1 MREQEI
7 IHLANLWRVHPNVIR
22 RLSVDKASLLLQL
35 TTQHGVENGIVGVRK
50 DLSPIKRI
58 KNNWK
63 YLIFLKLGCK
73 IRNEGLIKCTRLAK
87 QGVHFSNFSFLS
99 ELLLVFCKMAYL
111 KVLKKIALVKLVK

>member
-22 RLSVDKASLLLQL
+22 NLSVDKASLLLQL

-58 KNNWK
+58 KNH
-63 YLIFLKLGCK
+63 KL
-73 IRNEGLIKCTRLAK
+73 
-87 QGVHFSNFSFLS
+87 
-99 ELLLVFCKMAYL
+99 
-111 KVLKKIALVKLVK
+111 